1 MRAKTRYFIPDMA
14 AHENLNNYL
23 FAEQFENMHGMTV
36 DQALSGK
43 IAKINSRLVTPE
55 EMDEF
60 DKSFTGKRKHVP
72 FAETHAKRL
81 SESNVPEFIN
91 RYQGNFQTHLVGNE
105 HRLAATLRDL
115 TNTVRDRSRPNSS
128 PLYRGAGRSPS
139 EDIGKSKTTPLSF
152 TDDRYVA
159 RSFAALGHINKRQIY
174 KADTNMVRGVPLAE
188 IGGIPRTVGR
198 NKRPESEW
206 FVLPES
212 IPEQWPEQRK

>member
-1 MRAKTRYFIPDMA
+1 MA
-14 AHENLNNYL
+14 AHEHLNNYL

-43 IAKINSRLVTPE
+43 VAKINSTLVTPE

-60 DKSFTGKRKHVP
+60 DKSFSNRKGFVP
-72 FAETHAKRL
+72 FAERHAQRL
-81 SESNVPEFIN
+81 TEGDVPRFL
-91 RYQGNFQTHLVGNE
+91 RGYQGNWNSHLIGDETQV
-105 HRLAATLRDL
+105 AATLRDL
-115 TNTVRDRSRPNSS
+115 TKVVRDNSRPN
-128 PLYRGAGRSPS
+128 PTALYRGAGRSPS
-139 EDIGKSKTTPLSF
+139 EDIGKQKTSPLSF

-174 KADTNMVRGVPLAE
+174 KANPNTVRGVPLAE

-198 NKRPESEW
+198 NKRLESEW

-212 IPEQWPEQRK
+212 VPEKWPEK

>member
-1 MRAKTRYFIPDMA
+1 MP
-14 AHENLNNYL
+14 AHKNLNNYL
-23 FAEQFENMHGMTV
+23 FAEQFKNMHGMTV

-43 IAKINSRLVTPE
+43 VAKINSTLVTPE

-72 FAETHAKRL
+72 FAESHAQRL
-81 SESNVPEFIN
+81 TEGDVPRFL
-91 RYQGNFQTHLVGNE
+91 RGYQGNWDTHLIGNE
-105 HRLAATLRDL
+105 HQVAATLRDL
-115 TNTVRDRSRPNSS
+115 TKVVRDNSRPN
-128 PLYRGAGRSPS
+128 PVALYRGAGRSPS
-139 EDIGKSKTTPLSF
+139 EDIGKQKTRPLSF

-174 KADTNMVRGVPLAE
+174 KANTNMVRGVPLAE

-198 NKRPESEW
+198 NKRLESEW

-212 IPEQWPEQRK
+212 IPEKWPEK

>member
-1 MRAKTRYFIPDMA
+1 MA
-14 AHENLNNYL
+14 AHEHLNNYL

-43 IAKINSRLVTPE
+43 VAKINSKLVTPE

-60 DKSFTGKRKHVP
+60 DKSFTNRRHKHVP
-72 FAETHAKRL
+72 FAESHAQRL
-81 SESNVPEFIN
+81 NEGDVPKFLKG
-91 RYQGNFQTHLVGNE
+91 YQGNWNSHLIGDETQV
-105 HRLAATLRDL
+105 AATLRDL
-115 TNTVRDRSRPNSS
+115 TKVVRDNSRPN
-128 PLYRGAGRSPS
+128 PTALYRGAGRSPS
-139 EDIGKSKTTPLSF
+139 EDIGKQKTSPLSF

-159 RSFAALGHINKRQIY
+159 RSFLALGTINKRQIY
-174 KADTNMVRGVPLAE
+174 KASPNTVRGVPLAE

-212 IPEQWPEQRK
+212 IPEKWPQK

>member
-1 MRAKTRYFIPDMA
+1 MA
-14 AHENLNNYL
+14 AHEHLNNYL
-23 FAEQFENMHGMTV
+23 FAEQFENIHKMTV

-43 IAKINSRLVTPE
+43 IAKINSTLVTPE

-60 DKSFTGKRKHVP
+60 DKSFSNRKNFVP
-72 FAETHAKRL
+72 FAERHAQRL
-81 SESNVPEFIN
+81 TEGDVPKFL
-91 RYQGNFQTHLVGNE
+91 RGYQGNWNTHLVGDE
-105 HRLAATLRDL
+105 TQIAATLRDL
-115 TNTVRDRSRPNSS
+115 TKVVRDNSRPNPS

-159 RSFAALGHINKRQIY
+159 RSFVALGHINKRQIY
-174 KADTNMVRGVPLAE
+174 KANTNMVRGVPLAE

-198 NKRPESEW
+198 NKRLESEW

-212 IPEQWPEQRK
+212 IPEKWPEK

>member
-1 MRAKTRYFIPDMA
+1 MPAQE
-14 AHENLNNYL
+14 HLNNYL

-43 IAKINSRLVTPE
+43 VAKINRKLVTPE

-60 DKSFTGKRKHVP
+60 DKSFTNPKHKHVP
-72 FAETHAKRL
+72 FAESHARWL
-81 SESNVPEFIN
+81 SKSNVPEFIN
-91 RYQGNFQTHLVGNE
+91 RYQSNYQTHLVGNE
-105 HRLAATLRDL
+105 HQIAATLRDL
-115 TNTVRDRSRPNSS
+115 TNIIRDRSRPNPS

-159 RSFAALGHINKRQIY
+159 HSFAALGHINKRQIY
-174 KADTNMVRGVPLAE
+174 KADTNMVRGIPLSE
-188 IGGIPRTVGR
+188 LGGIPRTIGKNR
-198 NKRPESEW
+198 RPESEW

-212 IPEQWPEQRK
+212 VPERWPEKKK